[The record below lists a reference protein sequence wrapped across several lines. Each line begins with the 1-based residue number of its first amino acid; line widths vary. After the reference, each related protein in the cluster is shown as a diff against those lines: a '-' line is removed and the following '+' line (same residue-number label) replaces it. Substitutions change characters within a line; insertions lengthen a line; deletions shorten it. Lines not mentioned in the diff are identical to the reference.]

1 MTKKRLNLKEWAD
14 EDKPREKMLK
24 KGIAALS
31 DGELLAI
38 LFRTGTKEET
48 AVELARRVLNSVHNN
63 LDELSKIPFRD
74 LCKNFKGIGTTK
86 ATTLAAALELGRR
99 HRQASALEKKQIL
112 CSRDAYN
119 FFSPIIEDLSHEEFW
134 VIFLNHSN
142 KITDSLRISSGG
154 TAATTVDVKFI
165 FKEAINRLSS
175 GIIIAHNHPS
185 GSIAPSKEDKDLTAK
200 ISSGGKLLDV
210 KLLDHIIVGSKTYYS
225 FLDQGE
231 L

>member
-63 LDELSKIPFRD
+63 LDELSKISFRD